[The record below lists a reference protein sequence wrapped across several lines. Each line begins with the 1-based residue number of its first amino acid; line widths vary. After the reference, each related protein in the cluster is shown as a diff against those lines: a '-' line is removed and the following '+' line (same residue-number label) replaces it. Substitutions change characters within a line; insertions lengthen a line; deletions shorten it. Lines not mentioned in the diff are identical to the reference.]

1 MKRLNIVID
10 TNVLLVSI
18 PPKSRY
24 HWIFQALCNDLF
36 DLSITESIIN
46 EYEEIIGEK
55 LNEAIAK
62 NVIRTLLLLPNVKY
76 VNVFFHWNLIEADPD
91 DNKFVDCAISANANY
106 IVTEDK
112 HFNVLKSID
121 FPKVNVINIEYFR
134 KLISK

>member
-1 MKRLNIVID
+1 M
-10 TNVLLVSI
+10 
-18 PPKSRY
+18 
-24 HWIFQALCNDLF
+24 
-36 DLSITESIIN
+36 
-46 EYEEIIGEK
+46 
-55 LNEAIAK
+55 NEAIAK

-91 DNKFVDCAISANANY
+91 DNKFVDCAMFANANY

-112 HFNVLKSID
+112 HFNVVKSID

>member
-1 MKRLNIVID
+1 
-10 TNVLLVSI
+10 
-18 PPKSRY
+18 
-24 HWIFQALCNDLF
+24 
-36 DLSITESIIN
+36 
-46 EYEEIIGEK
+46 

-76 VNVFFHWNLIEADPD
+76 VNVFFHWNLIETDPD

-112 HFNVLKSID
+112 HFNVLKSIN

-134 KLISK
+134 KLISKIK

>member
-1 MKRLNIVID
+1 M
-10 TNVLLVSI
+10 
-18 PPKSRY
+18 
-24 HWIFQALCNDLF
+24 
-36 DLSITESIIN
+36 
-46 EYEEIIGEK
+46 
-55 LNEAIAK
+55 NEAVAK

-112 HFNVLKSID
+112 HFNVLKFID

>member
-1 MKRLNIVID
+1 M
-10 TNVLLVSI
+10 
-18 PPKSRY
+18 
-24 HWIFQALCNDLF
+24 
-36 DLSITESIIN
+36 
-46 EYEEIIGEK
+46 
-55 LNEAIAK
+55 NEAVAK

-76 VNVFFHWNLIEADPD
+76 VNVFFHWNLIETDPD

-112 HFNVLKSID
+112 HFNVLKSIN

>member
-1 MKRLNIVID
+1 M
-10 TNVLLVSI
+10 
-18 PPKSRY
+18 
-24 HWIFQALCNDLF
+24 
-36 DLSITESIIN
+36 
-46 EYEEIIGEK
+46 
-55 LNEAIAK
+55 NEAIAK

>member
-1 MKRLNIVID
+1 M
-10 TNVLLVSI
+10 
-18 PPKSRY
+18 
-24 HWIFQALCNDLF
+24 
-36 DLSITESIIN
+36 
-46 EYEEIIGEK
+46 
-55 LNEAIAK
+55 NEAVAK

-112 HFNVLKSID
+112 HFNVLKSIN

-134 KLISK
+134 KLISKIK

>member
-1 MKRLNIVID
+1 
-10 TNVLLVSI
+10 
-18 PPKSRY
+18 
-24 HWIFQALCNDLF
+24 
-36 DLSITESIIN
+36 
-46 EYEEIIGEK
+46 

-91 DNKFVDCAISANANY
+91 DNKFVDCAMFANANY

-112 HFNVLKSID
+112 HFNVVKSID

>member
-1 MKRLNIVID
+1 
-10 TNVLLVSI
+10 
-18 PPKSRY
+18 
-24 HWIFQALCNDLF
+24 
-36 DLSITESIIN
+36 
-46 EYEEIIGEK
+46 
-55 LNEAIAK
+55 LNEAVAK

-112 HFNVLKSID
+112 HFNVLKSIN

-134 KLISK
+134 KLISKIK